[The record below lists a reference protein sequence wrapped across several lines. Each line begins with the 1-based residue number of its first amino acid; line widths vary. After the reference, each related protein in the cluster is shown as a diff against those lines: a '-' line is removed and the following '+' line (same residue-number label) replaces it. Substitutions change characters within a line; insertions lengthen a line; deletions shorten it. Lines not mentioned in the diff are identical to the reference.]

1 MRLAGTRPGS
11 TCVHLVCLLP
21 LSTLQCGYDRIACLP
36 HCPHLCCS
44 ERSLAA
50 AAKYYELAQS
60 KGLSLA
66 QLALA
71 WCKSRWYV
79 ASTM

>member
-1 MRLAGTRPGS
+1 MLS
-11 TCVHLVCLLP
+11 LL
-21 LSTLQCGYDRIACLP
+21 LRQSSMVTTVIGYPA
-36 HCPHLCCS
+36 HS

-50 AAKYYELAQS
+50 AAKYYELAQA

>member
-1 MRLAGTRPGS
+1 M
-11 TCVHLVCLLP
+11 HLVRLLP
-21 LSTLQCGYDRIACLP
+21 LSTLQCGYDTMPCLP
-36 HCPHLCCS
+36 HCPLPCGS

-66 QLALA
+66 QMALA